1 MANHI
6 RDARVRLG
14 ISVTELARRCGVS
27 RQAARAWDFASS
39 SPKPEMLVKVA
50 EVLETTVDQLVS
62 CPGISTKPLSAQG
75 AIIPVGREDSV
86 DAILSECK
94 VAVAAVLGIDE
105 RKVQLKV
112 VLNYE

>member
-1 MANHI
+1 MANPI
-6 RDARVRLG
+6 RDARIRLG

-39 SPKPEMLVKVA
+39 SPKPEMLIKVA
-50 EVLETTVDQLVS
+50 EVLETTVDQLV
-62 CPGISTKPLSAQG
+62 GRDDISTKPSSG
-75 AIIPVGREDSV
+75 RGDNIPLGREDSV

-94 VAVAAVLGIDE
+94 VAVAAALGIDE
-105 RKVQLKV
+105 RKVQLRV